1 MASKSLRSMG
11 DRESLNNKAKLT
23 DEDIVMV
30 IDQVLNIPHIHCLS
44 CACGHPFMY
53 HLPFLYMILKLYKS
67 DERLQNFPSKMINQ
81 QDTENLMYSP
91 QYFMGDHNFGLDDTI
106 TERMYSIHDMFQ
118 SSPGLCEDLEPSF
131 NHTLNAPSADN
142 QLTPLDDLDLRDI
155 ISDMSFKYKNVYDW
169 NPSDVINWLY
179 WWIAENKVEAI
190 DVNVPGFTSLCG
202 RDLEKM
208 DNYDFIRLDPQY
220 GQRIYE
226 ALQYFM
232 FYHHSARNENVM
244 SVRPFHQDQ
253 HQLAPW
259 PGQGSESWQ
268 HIRCHDIPGP
278 SSYSCTDSD
287 RESTSSATSC
297 FSTVNEKQVNSVH
310 FIPSITSVQKPIPM
324 VMKKTGT
331 GRRGRPPKKDA
342 KSRNRQGK
350 GHGKLW
356 EFIRDLLL
364 NPLYN
369 PTYIR
374 WERREEGIFKF
385 VQSDKVAKLW
395 GERKQNTSMTYE
407 KLSRAMRYYYKS
419 QVLLPVFGRRLVYK
433 FGPNAT
439 GWRPQYQ

>member
-1 MASKSLRSMG
+1 MAYKSVLSVGSRQ
-11 DRESLNNKAKLT
+11 SLNNKTKLIE
-23 DEDIVMV
+23 DDIV
-30 IDQVLNIPHIHCLS
+30 IAIQQILNARDIHRVS
-44 CACGHPFMY
+44 CACGHPFMH
-53 HLPFLYMILKLYKS
+53 HLPFLHMILKLYKS

-81 QDTENLMYSP
+81 QDIENLMYSP
-91 QYFMGDHNFGLDDTI
+91 QYFMSDQSFELDETI
-106 TERMYSIHDMFQ
+106 TERIYPVHDMFQ
-118 SSPGLCEDLEPSF
+118 SSPGLSEALEPSF
-131 NHTLNAPSADN
+131 NHTLNTPLADS

-155 ISDMSFKYKNVYDW
+155 ISDMSFKHKNVFDW
-169 NPSDVINWLY
+169 NPSDVVNWLY
-179 WWIAENKVEAI
+179 WWISENKVETI
-190 DVNVPGFTSLCG
+190 DVNVPAFTNLCG

-226 ALQYFM
+226 ALQYFI
-232 FYHHSARNENVM
+232 FCLHNDRQENLT
-244 SVRPFHQDQ
+244 SLAPFHQGQ
-253 HQLAPW
+253 HQHAPW
-259 PGQGSESWQ
+259 PDQGSDSWQ
-268 HIRCHDIPGP
+268 HVRGHDIPGP

-287 RESTSSATSC
+287 RESTSSAISC
-297 FSTVNEKQVNSVH
+297 FSTVNERQANSVH
-310 FIPSITSVQKPIPM
+310 FLPSITSVQKQVPM
-324 VMKKTGT
+324 VTKKNGT
-331 GRRGRPPKKDA
+331 GRRGRPPKKDS
-342 KSRNRQGK
+342 KSRNRQAK